1 MIYEKLDKLFTHY
14 LYKENSKDE
23 ISAFRNQFEVIF
35 SFFRDEIEDEVGTT
49 NYELLDDIYMA
60 FDSYEP
66 DENIRACDKYCIGE
80 AELMDKIRKIYKKIS
95 ILQKKGG

>member
-1 MIYEKLDKLFTHY
+1 
-14 LYKENSKDE
+14 
-23 ISAFRNQFEVIF
+23 
-35 SFFRDEIEDEVGTT
+35 
-49 NYELLDDIYMA
+49 MA

-95 ILQKKGG
+95 ILQKRGDRCGYSNAKVLVRLL